1 MGRFKIRVRF
11 RVKVSVK
18 DRVRVDPSRC
28 PMHDSPDHRKYDIY
42 KMFICRQFYIFP
54 PLSTVSSPES
64 ASFDAFEVFA
74 EIALQFSSRIVEYS
88 SVLPNSLPFHELCR
102 LRLNRPCDSWM
113 SLSQP
118 VNSLPF
124 HELCELRLNRP
135 YDSWTSLSQP
145 VNSLPFHELCKVRL
159 NRPYNSW
166 TSLSQPVNSLPFH
179 ELCKLRLNRP
189 YDS

>member
-1 MGRFKIRVRF
+1 MGAAGPCSPRSASEAHVLKIRSNIHPHHSILNFRVRIMGRFKIWVRF

-54 PLSTVSSPES
+54 PLSTVSSPET

-88 SVLPNSLPFHELCR
+88 SVLL
-102 LRLNRPCDSWM
+102 
-113 SLSQP
+113 
-118 VNSLPF
+118 
-124 HELCELRLNRP
+124 
-135 YDSWTSLSQP
+135 
-145 VNSLPFHELCKVRL
+145 
-159 NRPYNSW
+159 
-166 TSLSQPVNSLPFH
+166 
-179 ELCKLRLNRP
+179 
-189 YDS
+189 